1 LGDVFTECV
10 QGCIGKRNLCIGCF
24 RHYVMNGLLY
34 RLPPTFNM
42 DIFKKVFYCVFVVR
56 VWVFSLYHMVQGSI
70 LFALFL

>member
-42 DIFKKVFYCVFVVR
+42 DVFLRRCFIPGAI
-56 VWVFSLYHMVQGSI
+56 VFSFCCVCLGVFTISHG
-70 LFALFL
+70 ARE